1 MSKAQNVHGYGTQ
14 MIYNEKDKK
23 GPHAIDNNQKFS
35 TVYLVHLKLW
45 VIVNL

>member
-14 MIYNEKDKK
+14 MIYNEKEKK
-23 GPHAIDNNQKFS
+23 GPHATDNNQKFD